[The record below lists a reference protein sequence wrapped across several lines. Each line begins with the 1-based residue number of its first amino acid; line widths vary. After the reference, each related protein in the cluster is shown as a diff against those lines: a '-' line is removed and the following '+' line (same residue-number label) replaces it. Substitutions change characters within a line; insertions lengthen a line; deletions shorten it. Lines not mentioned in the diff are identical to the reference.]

1 MMPSNPINSQ
11 AQAPANRRY
20 TRRLLSEIGANMVEY
35 VVLASLIAVVVLAAV
50 EAFRQSETA
59 MFQNVASQFPP

>member
-1 MMPSNPINSQ
+1 MMPLKLQKSQ
-11 AQAPANRRY
+11 VTRKLSPTWARRFA
-20 TRRLLSEIGANMVEY
+20 RELGANMVEY